1 MAQRAGAPEIDTYEA
16 VKHDLITFS
25 YKPGERLV
33 EEALSERYGVS
44 RTPIREALRRLE
56 QEQLV
61 VARQGARYVP
71 HFDVA
76 EFEDIYRVRA
86 AIERLAAEQ
95 ACERASDEELASLRT
110 IWKELLK
117 DSSVEDDAQP
127 HADARF
133 HMRIAELSKNGFLI
147 DSLARINDRI
157 WIIRVV
163 DFSTDTR
170 VRAIGKE
177 HNAIVAAIADRD
189 AQRAGDFM
197 QEHIGAAMT
206 NVRELVSRALTEDL
220 PQQLSTRPAR
230 PLAA

>member
-1 MAQRAGAPEIDTYEA
+1 MAQKAGAPDLDTYEA
-16 VKHDLITFS
+16 VKQDLVTFS

-56 QEQLV
+56 QEKLV

-76 EFEDIYRVRA
+76 EFEDIYRVRSVV
-86 AIERLAAEQ
+86 ERLAAEQ
-95 ACERASDEELASLRT
+95 ACERASDEELAALRT

-117 DSSVEDDAQP
+117 SSSDDGAAEP
-127 HADARF
+127 RADARF
-133 HMRIAELSKNGFLI
+133 HMHVAELSKNAFLI

-163 DFSTDTR
+163 DFSTEKR
-170 VRAIGKE
+170 VRAIGRE
-177 HNAIVAAIADRD
+177 HDSIVQAVAARD
-189 AQRAGDFM
+189 ATRAGDAM
-197 QEHIGAAMT
+197 EQHIGAAIA
-206 NVRELVSRALTEDL
+206 NVRELVSRALTKIYLND
-220 PQQLSTRPAR
+220 
-230 PLAA
+230 

>member
-1 MAQRAGAPEIDTYEA
+1 MAQKAGAPENDTYEA

-61 VARQGARYVP
+61 IARQGARYVP

-95 ACERASDEELASLRT
+95 ACERASDEELAALRT
-110 IWKELLK
+110 TWKELLK
-117 DSSVEDDAQP
+117 DASVEGDDAQP

-133 HMRIAELSKNGFLI
+133 HMRVAELSKNAFLI

-163 DFSTDTR
+163 DFSTEKR
-170 VRAIGKE
+170 VRAIGRE
-177 HNAIVAAIADRD
+177 HAALVEAIVDRD
-189 AQRAGDFM
+189 PERAGEAM
-197 QEHIGAAMT
+197 QEHISAAME
-206 NVRELVSRALTEDL
+206 NVRELVSRALTKIY
-220 PQQLSTRPAR
+220 LSG
-230 PLAA
+230 